1 MINLPKM
8 PAVARSNVSLTVHFT
23 VYMCTPVLMAKTPQP
38 HGLSAPLNPSV
49 NRFVFGGQCK
59 PLFLNT
65 QDEQCQGFV
74 PAHVTMEFELTLD
87 WKIFVVLIWLYNFA
101 GFKWGSIFA
110 DVLIIVHS

>member
-59 PLFLNT
+59 PLFLNI

-74 PAHVTMEFELTLD
+74 PAHVTMEFELTLN
-87 WKIFVVLIWLYNFA
+87 WKIFVVLIWLYKLCWLLV
-101 GFKWGSIFA
+101 GFY
-110 DVLIIVHS
+110 LC